1 VLPIPTPEQRRAWW
15 SHSLPTIRYLFET
28 EAHVY
33 ALAVA
38 ASVLLSFYP
47 FVIVMLSFFRNVL
60 HWHGAEAAIYLALDD
75 SLPGDLGAFIR
86 RNLPGRGRVQ
96 LLSMFLLLFTANGV
110 FEPLEVALNRTWGV
124 ATNRPYWKNQLVAL
138 GMIFACGGLALLS
151 LILTALNQGWMVD
164 FAGSPGRIQ
173 TWVNLLLFK
182 VAALPLSILA
192 LFLVYW
198 LLPNRKI
205 DPVAVAPV
213 AILVGLALEA
223 MKYVNVLLFPL
234 WRDKLH
240 SEYGVFEH
248 AAMIVLWSFAAS
260 LLVLAGAEWTARR
273 AAKASA
279 GARISGT
286 EPRPAADQVS

>member
-1 VLPIPTPEQRRAWW
+1 MGLFSQPEERRRIWSQSAPIV
-15 SHSLPTIRYLFET
+15 RYLFET

-33 ALAVA
+33 ALAIA

-47 FVIVMLSFFRNVL
+47 FVIVILSFFRNVL
-60 HWHGAEAAIYLALDD
+60 HWNAAEAAIYVALDD

-86 RNLPGRGRVQ
+86 RNLPARGNLQ
-96 LLSMFLLLFTANGV
+96 LFSMFLLLFTANGV

-124 ATNRPYWKNQLVAL
+124 DRNRPFWRNQLVAL
-138 GMIFACGGLALLS
+138 GLIFACGGLALVS
-151 LILTALNQGWMVD
+151 LMLTAANQGWM
-164 FAGSPGRIQ
+164 AGNPGSVQ
-173 TWVNLLLFK
+173 TWFNLLLFK
-182 VAALPLSILA
+182 VAAVPLSILA

-205 DPVAVAPV
+205 DPLAVAPV

-240 SEYGVFEH
+240 REYGVFEH
-248 AAMIVLWSFAAS
+248 SALILLWSFVAA
-260 LLVLAGAEWTARR
+260 LLVLAGAEWAARR
-273 AAKASA
+273 TTK
-279 GARISGT
+279 
-286 EPRPAADQVS
+286 VSVS